1 MAEKKT
7 KTIGQADRPKKKE
20 KKLSPEELEARQ
32 QRARRQDM
40 LFEAKSLFKTAS
52 EARRRYDW
60 EWLARDLYRR
70 GYQFATWN
78 ASNNTLIMSSSK
90 TAKIPVNLTWAQMRA
105 IKNQVTNFRPKWE
118 VLPAGAGEDKKLNA
132 EYSEYALDY
141 IFDDQNLRRKIKETV
156 MQGLAYSVGGPWEI
170 TYDEAEDDG
179 EGSVAVWLHDPY
191 DFYID
196 PEATSLEEAEYVI
209 KAVRRPLA
217 EVIVNPNYRFTGE
230 EPKGE
235 NRVAASI
242 YKQFL
247 LQTVK
252 YQGQGQSEESDQV
265 ILFEMWRKER
275 VTEENLEQM
284 KAELKQGD
292 YSDEVEPGNVRMR
305 VISWVDTCLEPL
317 RCELTDEDEYPFRL
331 YQADISPLEIYGEGW
346 IKHIIPVN
354 RALNALESGIFNYNY
369 KYAVG
374 RIVMDKN
381 SGVRIVTNEHGSIIE
396 KNRGAEVQF
405 PTVSPLPA
413 SHENQI
419 MRFLQYIEDLGGAHD
434 ITLGRIP
441 TGVKSG
447 IGIAEL
453 KQADAS
459 NQSDLVD
466 NLEDF
471 LCSVAQRIL
480 KVIAKHYTVPK
491 LMQAAGR
498 EEDEFFF
505 VVGEEAGGKR
515 KKRQLKVGDQEVDL
529 AVIGARNKVRVTTGS
544 WLAYTPSAQQD
555 KIERYFGMGLIDQK
569 TALQHLKFGDIDNII
584 ERSRM
589 EELLKRRREPIRGAR
604 GGQGLSD
611 EEIALAENDIMTE
624 EGRAPEVLAED
635 DHEVHIAVHQQIA
648 EADQSG
654 VVAQHIQEHERMLA
668 GAPSTMP
675 AMAGQEPAVLP
686 AQGGREGAPMPPP
699 GQLVP

>member
-7 KTIGQADRPKKKE
+7 KTIGKEDRVAKKKE
-20 KKLSPEELEARQ
+20 KKLSPEEVAAQEE
-32 QRARRQDM
+32 RARRQEL
-40 LFEAKSLFKTAS
+40 LFEAKTLFKTAS

-78 ASNNTLIMSSSK
+78 ASNNTLVMASSK
-90 TAKIPVNLTWAQMRA
+90 TAKIPINLTWAQMRA

-141 IFDDQNLRRKIKETV
+141 VFDDQNLRRKIKETV
-156 MQGLAYSVGGPWEI
+156 MQGLSYSVGGPWEI
-170 TYDEAEDDG
+170 TYDESANDG
-179 EGSVAVWLHDPY
+179 EGGVVVWLHDPY

-196 PEATSLEEAEYVI
+196 PEATSLEEAEYVV

-217 EVIVNPNYRFTGE
+217 EVMTNPNYNFAD

-275 VTEENLEQM
+275 VTEENLEQV
-284 KAELKQGD
+284 KEELKQGG
-292 YSDEVEPGNVRMR
+292 YSDAVEPGNVRMR
-305 VISWVDTCLEPL
+305 VITWVDTCLEPL

-331 YQADISPLEIYGEGW
+331 YQADINPLEIYGEGW

-354 RALNALESGIFNYNY
+354 RGLNALESGIFNYNY

-381 SGVRIVTNEHGSIIE
+381 AGVRIVTNEHGSIIE

-413 SHENQI
+413 SHENQVL
-419 MRFLQYIEDLGGAHD
+419 RFRQHIEDLGGAHD
-434 ITLGRIP
+434 VSLGRIP

-471 LCSVAQRIL
+471 LCSVGERVL

-515 KKRQLKVGDQEVDL
+515 KKRKLKIGDQEVNL
-529 AVIGARNKVRVTTGS
+529 AVIGARNKVRVTIGS
-544 WLAYTPSAQQD
+544 WLAYTQSAQQE
-555 KIERYFGMGLIDQK
+555 KIENYYQMGLIDQK

-589 EELLKRRREPIRGAR
+589 EELLKRRREPVRGAQD
-604 GGQGLSD
+604 GQGLSD
-611 EEIALAENDIMTE
+611 EEIALAENDIMIE
-624 EGRAPEVLAED
+624 EGRVPEVLAED
-635 DHEVHIAVHQQIA
+635 DHEVHIAVHREVAQV
-648 EADQSG
+648 DQSG
-654 VVAQHIQEHERMLA
+654 VVEQHIQQHERMLGAAPPATLA
-668 GAPSTMP
+668 GAGSNPDAL
-675 AMAGQEPAVLP
+675 AMLG
-686 AQGGREGAPMPPP
+686 AQGGREGGLGP
-699 GQLVP
+699 QL